1 MTSLS
6 RHVLEQVVTFGREP
20 ILIADAQA
28 PGLPIVY
35 VNPAFERQSGYAAAE
50 LVGRAW
56 SLLEREATDSG
67 LQRLKAA
74 IGRGETASAVVVDF
88 NRAGRAWRSEIT
100 VAPLYQ
106 GPGDLRYL
114 LFQQRPAVAGAATA
128 ERSDSALERELRR
141 AELKIASLGQQDP
154 ATGLLRWEYF
164 LEQAERDYRMAQR
177 DSRNLAVLVFEVLEL
192 DAYRATFGTKAAE
205 SCLRMI
211 AAQVAGSLK
220 RAGDLTARQ
229 DERRIVALVHG
240 HDYER
245 AFALAARIRDNV
257 RGLGLHNPRG
267 TTSRFVEVAIGVAV
281 GVPDQASA
289 NGCEGLLAAARAS
302 MSSHPPART
311 EPLTSEAGAAAVA
324 LQRG

>member
-205 SCLRMI
+205 S
-211 AAQVAGSLK
+211 
-220 RAGDLTARQ
+220 
-229 DERRIVALVHG
+229 
-240 HDYER
+240 
-245 AFALAARIRDNV
+245 
-257 RGLGLHNPRG
+257 
-267 TTSRFVEVAIGVAV
+267 
-281 GVPDQASA
+281 
-289 NGCEGLLAAARAS
+289 
-302 MSSHPPART
+302 
-311 EPLTSEAGAAAVA
+311 
-324 LQRG
+324 